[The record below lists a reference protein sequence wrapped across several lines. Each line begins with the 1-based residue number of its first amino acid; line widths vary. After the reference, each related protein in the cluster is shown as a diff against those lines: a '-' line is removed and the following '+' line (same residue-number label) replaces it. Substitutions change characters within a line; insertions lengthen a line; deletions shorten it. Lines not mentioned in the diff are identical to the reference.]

1 MENSNSSG
9 KKELSAEKTT
19 FPQAEISYE
28 SGRRVSFD
36 QVKVSEKDAQSE
48 NKVNQSKINY

>member
-1 MENSNSSG
+1 MENSISSG

-28 SGRRVSFD
+28 SGRVSFD